1 MFHEK
6 SPSAACLTLIL
17 GVLKQFG
24 DVGVALAYVFKILG
38 GIFHISNHITNQVV
52 GHCTAHVL
60 CASVPMASRSLEQS
74 PLHRPI
80 NHLGLFDPAGGLEL
94 GDA

>member
-6 SPSAACLTLIL
+6 SPSAAFLTLIL

-24 DVGVALAYVFKILG
+24 DVGVALAYVLKILNDML
-38 GIFHISNHITNQVV
+38 HISNHITNQVV

-80 NHLGLFDPAGGLEL
+80 THLALLDPAGGFEF